1 MPGQGIPTTIS
12 TDVPGST
19 NAFARI
25 GFGVLVFFLF
35 LIFSRIFDVK
45 FSSLHIPGISYRV
58 ILVMVLLSRAFL
70 RALKSDIGRWLLF
83 FTVWMACCIPVS
95 MWRGGSWMLLRDQW
109 WFSFV
114 VFLATAGLVVNF
126 QQCRKAIYTMAWAF
140 LVLTLVAKF
149 WGSTEETG
157 RLFLPT
163 GKFANPNEMAQAL
176 LLGIPLWW
184 MFLLDATGGAKK
196 VFASGV
202 MLFMLVMVSK
212 CGSRGAL
219 IAFGVTAFCA
229 FLRAP
234 VIGKLKMVVGGVVIL
249 AIVIGMM
256 PGRLVRRYTTFTED
270 QHQTGLTDKDYDSA
284 MEGFAVSSAV
294 QRQYLLTKSIQYT
307 IQHPLFGVGPGM
319 FTVAED
325 ADAKAEGKRK
335 GSWQGTH
342 NSYTQVSSEIG
353 IPGLIAYAAAIF
365 LSLIKTSRL
374 YSKTRGDRRLAQIA
388 NCAISLHYC
397 LIVYAV
403 SVFFDYIAY
412 TAMLSVFAGL
422 AAALDAT
429 AGWEMDHLTAP
440 APAEPIPFEQF
451 RPAWRTTAGL
461 SPQV

>member
-1 MPGQGIPTTIS
+1 MPGQGVPTIIS

-19 NAFARI
+19 DAFARI

-149 WGSTEETG
+149 WGSTEATG

-196 VFASGV
+196 LFASGV

-270 QHQTGLTDKDYDSA
+270 QQKTGLMDEDYDPA

-294 QRQYLLTKSIQYT
+294 QRQYLLTKSIKYT

-374 YSKTRGDRRLAQIA
+374 YSKTRGDPRLAQIA

-440 APAEPIPFEQF
+440 APARPIPFEQF

>member
-1 MPGQGIPTTIS
+1 MTAVPFRPQAMPGQGIPTTIS

-45 FSSLHIPGISYRV
+45 FSSPHIPGISYRV

-234 VIGKLKMVVGGVVIL
+234 VIGKLKMVVGG
-249 AIVIGMM
+249 
-256 PGRLVRRYTTFTED
+256 
-270 QHQTGLTDKDYDSA
+270 
-284 MEGFAVSSAV
+284 
-294 QRQYLLTKSIQYT
+294 
-307 IQHPLFGVGPGM
+307 
-319 FTVAED
+319 
-325 ADAKAEGKRK
+325 
-335 GSWQGTH
+335 
-342 NSYTQVSSEIG
+342 
-353 IPGLIAYAAAIF
+353 
-365 LSLIKTSRL
+365 
-374 YSKTRGDRRLAQIA
+374 
-388 NCAISLHYC
+388 
-397 LIVYAV
+397 
-403 SVFFDYIAY
+403 
-412 TAMLSVFAGL
+412 
-422 AAALDAT
+422 
-429 AGWEMDHLTAP
+429 
-440 APAEPIPFEQF
+440 
-451 RPAWRTTAGL
+451 
-461 SPQV
+461 